1 MTAWVLDRDRLAYGL
16 RTALGAALALALAW
30 ALGLEHPQWAGM
42 TVWAA
47 SQPVRAHLIEKSA
60 FRGVGTLVGAVF
72 GALLA
77 GLAARTG
84 GGPALLVAGAALWLG
99 LCAAAGNLLRGFAGY
114 GAMLAGYTAVMVA
127 LLDSGHPQDVLP
139 LALDR
144 TATVLTGILVALGIG
159 LLLTPRGA
167 EAEIPRRL
175 RRSGAG
181 VLRDV
186 AAALRRPAPAD
197 EAALALRLAE
207 LARLDE
213 EIDGE
218 GAGSLAARRE
228 ARSRRETV
236 MAQVAVLLWLRA
248 RAAETRPDPARAAAV
263 AAIAALYD
271 AAAPAPERRAAL
283 ARAARGAEPD
293 LRRALADLG
302 AALPRRDEGPAPDRP
317 PAPLALHRDWTA
329 AREAGV
335 RAALAMLAIGAV
347 WVATGWAG
355 GPMVMLGTAIMTSVF
370 STSDN
375 PFAILPKVAM
385 GQALGAA
392 LAIACRWLVWPHLGG
407 EAAMILAMLPFILL
421 GGVMTG
427 VPRLQIQAFDYNM
440 VLLLLLQPAWPLGG
454 DLRHALG
461 VGAAVAS
468 APLVAWLAFRLIH
481 PPSAARRGAALLG
494 AMVREVEAM
503 AARPE
508 AAPVSRLRRARRWR
522 ARLHH
527 RLLRLIRWTE
537 RSGGAAEAA
546 ARAGLALLL
555 AGQAVLAMEA
565 RLADPALGASGRR
578 RLLLA
583 CARCAALGRAP
594 GRAAR
599 ALAAAARL
607 GGRDAPLLA
616 AAAEALG
623 ANAAFLAAASG
634 PIPAAR
640 ASPGGPARGS
650 DA

>member
-1 MTAWVLDRDRLAYGL
+1 MTARVLDRDRLAYGL

-72 GALLA
+72 GAFLA
-77 GLAARTG
+77 GLAVRTG
-84 GGPALLVAGAALWLG
+84 GGPALLVAGVALWLG

-144 TATVLTGILVALGIG
+144 TATVLIGILVALGIG
-159 LLLTPRGA
+159 LLLTPRGR

-197 EAALALRLAE
+197 EGALALRLAD
-207 LARLDE
+207 LAHIDD

-228 ARSRRETV
+228 ARNRRETV
-236 MAQVAVLLWLRA
+236 MAQVAVLLWRRA
-248 RAAETRPDPARAAAV
+248 RAAETRPDPARAEAV
-263 AAIAALYD
+263 AAIAVLYD

-283 ARAARGAEPD
+283 ARAARGAEPE

-302 AALPRRDEGPAPDRP
+302 AALPRRDEGPAPDRR

-347 WVATGWAG
+347 WAATGWAG
-355 GPMVMLGTAIMTSVF
+355 GPMVMLGTAIMISVF
-370 STSDN
+370 STADN

-407 EAAMILAMLPFILL
+407 EGAMILAMLPFILL

-427 VPRLQIQAFDYNM
+427 APRLQVQAFDYNM

-454 DLRHALG
+454 DLLHSLG

-503 AARPE
+503 AARPK
-508 AAPVSRLRRARRWR
+508 AAPASRLRRGRRWR
-522 ARLHH
+522 ARLRH

-537 RSGGAAEAA
+537 RAGGAGEAA

-555 AGQAVLAMEA
+555 AGEAVLAMEA
-565 RLADPALGASGRR
+565 RLADPALGAAARR
-578 RLLLA
+578 RLRLA

-594 GRAAR
+594 DRAAR
-599 ALAAAARL
+599 ALAAAARIK
-607 GGRDAPLLA
+607 GRDAPLLA
-616 AAAEALG
+616 AAAGALC
-623 ANAAFLAAASG
+623 ASAAFLAASG
-634 PIPAAR
+634 PGPAA
-640 ASPGGPARGS
+640 SPSP
-650 DA
+650 